1 MTSIIQCVIE
11 LHKVLGNNII
21 VNDTLCPTK
30 DYHGTKEHIGIYAL
44 CLLNKK
50 IVPRT
55 TEIAYHY
62 WKKGYIGGKTSCL
75 FNINWPLLSIYL
87 KSGLFFDRFDASLTQ
102 NVLKYIKV
110 IESLKGILSINYS
123 EIRSPKS

>member
-11 LHKVLGNNII
+11 LHNVLGNNII
-21 VNDTLCPTK
+21 VNDTLCPHK

-50 IVPRT
+50 NSIKSHWNCLPLLV
-55 TEIAYHY
+55 
-62 WKKGYIGGKTSCL
+62 KGYVGGKTSCL